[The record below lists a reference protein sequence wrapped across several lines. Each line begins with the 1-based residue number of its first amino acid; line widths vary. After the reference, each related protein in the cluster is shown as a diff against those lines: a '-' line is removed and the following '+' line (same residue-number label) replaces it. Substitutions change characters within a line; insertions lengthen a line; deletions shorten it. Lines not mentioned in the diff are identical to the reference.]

1 MKCIKD
7 LSYSA
12 LFSHENSKKFSYT
25 PIVTDDK
32 RVPDFPGQ
40 SNTADQIRKRV
51 LEGFSSAEILGRKNE
66 LGLILDLIAS
76 CIEIDPKNR
85 PTIQGLLDSPLFKL
99 DQYEKTNAVRFSQ
112 NAILYRSPTS
122 AVSIRIADPLRVM
135 CGIAIEEPKSL
146 LNIETD
152 ILTMF
157 HYVDDCICHV
167 SSLPIDEINA
177 VLTEDEKN
185 RGLLGTKLNKNQDT
199 SALRVSPNS
208 PLAT

>member
-1 MKCIKD
+1 M
-7 LSYSA
+7 
-12 LFSHENSKKFSYT
+12 
-25 PIVTDDK
+25 
-32 RVPDFPGQ
+32 
-40 SNTADQIRKRV
+40 
-51 LEGFSSAEILGRKNE
+51 
-66 LGLILDLIAS
+66 
-76 CIEIDPKNR
+76 
-85 PTIQGLLDSPLFKL
+85 
-99 DQYEKTNAVRFSQ
+99 
-112 NAILYRSPTS
+112 
-122 AVSIRIADPLRVM
+122 SIRIADPLRVM

-185 RGLLGTKLNKNQDT
+185 RGLLGKKLNKNQDT